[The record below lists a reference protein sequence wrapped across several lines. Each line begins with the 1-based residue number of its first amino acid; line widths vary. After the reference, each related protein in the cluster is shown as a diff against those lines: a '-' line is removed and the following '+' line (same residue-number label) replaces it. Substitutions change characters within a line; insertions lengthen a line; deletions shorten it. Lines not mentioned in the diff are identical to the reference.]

1 MNKIILIFIIYLIIT
16 QINLLSLINCSYEI
30 KSDIPDYDQPQ
41 LFVSTHDYEH
51 IDFIFVTENTVQ
63 KMIDVLKNDEH
74 VLIYLYRNNNSTGIY
89 HTVKEN
95 NVPITLCQIKS
106 EHKPTNYDE
115 GESVYTIF
123 TENIGKEY
131 TLSYEKYNYSI
142 NQRPDNFIQDIK
154 NNLYTI

>member
-1 MNKIILIFIIYLIIT
+1 M
-16 QINLLSLINCSYEI
+16 E
-30 KSDIPDYDQPQ
+30 
-41 LFVSTHDYEH
+41 
-51 IDFIFVTENTVQ
+51 
-63 KMIDVLKNDEH
+63 MIDVLKNDEH
-74 VLIYLYRNNNSTGIY
+74 VLVYLYRNNNSTGIY
-89 HTVKEN
+89 HTVKGN

-131 TLSYEKYNYSI
+131 TLSYENYNYSM

-154 NNLYTI
+154 NNLYLHRILSSPDFFYHIF